1 MGILTLQEAA
11 DILKLEVVS
20 DYPQLPILLP
30 SVDEYIKD
38 STGKDWGV
46 DDPID
51 PTAKMA
57 AVVLL
62 VNWFDNPGA
71 IGSIDGFRKTMI
83 DLTGKLQAKALVL
96 AASEV
101 II

>member
-1 MGILTLQEAA
+1 MQ
-11 DILKLEVVS
+11 KLENAS
-20 DYPQLPILLP
+20 DYPQLLILLP
-30 SVDEYIKD
+30 SIDEYIKD
-38 STGKDWGV
+38 STGRDWGL
-46 DDPID
+46 DNPID
-51 PTAKMA
+51 PTAKIA

-96 AASEV
+96 AANEV